1 MESKN
6 EAGFMRGVGVLN
18 AFLASALGRAVVV
31 LFLSMVPI
39 IELRGAIPVGVANGF
54 GFIENLLLCCIGN
67 MIPIPFVILFIRK
80 LFAWFKDKK
89 IMYRAI
95 CWVENHVLKKEY
107 VLRKY
112 SLIGLCILVAIP
124 LPGTGAWTGAML
136 AGLLNMRLKQA
147 LPSIALGVLIAGL
160 IVCGVSYGAVG
171 VAGLFGL

>member
-1 MESKN
+1 MFN
-6 EAGFMRGVGVLN
+6 TF
-18 AFLASALGRAVVV
+18 FASALGRAVAVF
-31 LFLSMVPI
+31 FLSMVPI

-54 GFIENLLLCCIGN
+54 TFAENMILCCVGN
-67 MIPIPFVILFIRK
+67 MLPVPFVILFVRK

-112 SLIGLCILVAIP
+112 SLIGLCIIVAIP

-160 IVCGVSYGAVG
+160 IVCGVSYGVVG
-171 VAGLFGL
+171 VADLFGL